1 MNVIGHFRTI
11 TKHKLLVMRYCFKA
25 GLYWR
30 GLCHDLSKYSPSEFI
45 PGARYYQGDR
55 SPNNAEREDKG
66 YSSAWLHHKGRN
78 KHHLEYWT
86 DYALGPEKKIVPVE
100 MPPVYVAEMLC
111 DRIAACKVYQG
122 RNYTDASP
130 YDYFMRSKER
140 AVIHPATKELLMKLL
155 IMLKDEG
162 EDAVF
167 AYVRR
172 EMLGKRR

>member
-1 MNVIGHFRTI
+1 M
-11 TKHKLLVMRYCFKA
+11 
-25 GLYWR
+25 
-30 GLCHDLSKYSPSEFI
+30 
-45 PGARYYQGDR
+45 
-55 SPNNAEREDKG
+55 
-66 YSSAWLHHKGRN
+66 
-78 KHHLEYWT
+78 
-86 DYALGPEKKIVPVE
+86 PVE